1 MAAEFVGRQVAQVA
15 AVDGDPAFFGEVEA
29 LQQLG
34 QGALAGA
41 GRPHEGHAATGSK
54 LQAQVAVEPGLFLSI
69 AEGDAF
75 DFDAAGSGLAALGDE
90 GEGFGRRVHDVAQPF
105 DGNAGLLEFHVHGR
119 NATGNGVWRQSDE
132 SDAC

>member
-15 AVDGDPAFFGEVEA
+15 AVNGDPAFFGEVEA

-41 GRPHEGHAATGSK
+41 GRPHEHEAAAGG
-54 LQAQVAVEPGLFLSI
+54 QAQVQIAVEPGLFLSI

-75 DFDAAGSGLAALGDE
+75 DRDATGHRLAALGDE
-90 GEGFGRRVHDVAQPF
+90 REGFGRRVHDVAEAF
-105 DGNAGLLEFHVHGR
+105 DGDAGLLEFHVHDR
-119 NATGNGVWRQSDE
+119 KATGN
-132 SDAC
+132 A